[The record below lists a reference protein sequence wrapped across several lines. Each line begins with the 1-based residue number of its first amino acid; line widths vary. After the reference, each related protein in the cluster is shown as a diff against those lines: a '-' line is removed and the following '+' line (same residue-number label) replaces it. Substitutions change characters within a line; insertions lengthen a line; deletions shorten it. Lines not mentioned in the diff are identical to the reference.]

1 MAGLFGSMHELAM
14 FMLYI
19 VVLGLLLANAPAF
32 QTILNTV
39 GGNWI
44 RMLRTLQGDN

>member
-1 MAGLFGSMHELAM
+1 MGGLFGSIHELAM
-14 FMLYI
+14 FMLYL
-19 VVLGLLLANAPAF
+19 VLVFLLLANAPAF

-44 RMLRTLQGDN
+44 RMLRVLQGSN